1 MVERCCFQALIV
13 RMIHCHARCSWKI
26 IQNFT
31 ATKVTENTQ
40 TKDCRCMKNMI
51 KDCLFSKV
59 QQAQKKNPG
68 ETEHYI

>member
-1 MVERCCFQALIV
+1 M
-13 RMIHCHARCSWKI
+13 
-26 IQNFT
+26 QNFT